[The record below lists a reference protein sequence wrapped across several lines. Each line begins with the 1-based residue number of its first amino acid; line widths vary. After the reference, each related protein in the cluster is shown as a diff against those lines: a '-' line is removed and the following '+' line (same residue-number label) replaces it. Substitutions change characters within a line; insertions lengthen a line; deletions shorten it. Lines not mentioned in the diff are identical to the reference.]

1 MGKQFF
7 INLIKTLA
15 PMLLRAI
22 DRFIRKRV
30 EKEKEKEP
38 DTRQPSFDEAQGTP
52 IVDYHKND
60 NA

>member
-7 INLIKTLA
+7 INLIKALA
-15 PMLLRAI
+15 PILLRAI

>member
-15 PMLLRAI
+15 PILLRAI

-38 DTRQPSFDEAQGTP
+38 DTRHPSFDEAQGTP

>member
-7 INLIKTLA
+7 INLIKALA
-15 PMLLRAI
+15 PILLRAI

-30 EKEKEKEP
+30 EKEKEP

>member
-1 MGKQFF
+1 MGKKFF
-7 INLIKTLA
+7 INLIKALA
-15 PMLLRAI
+15 PILLRAI

-30 EKEKEKEP
+30 EKEKEP

>member
-1 MGKQFF
+1 MGKKFY

-15 PMLLRAI
+15 PILLRAI

>member
-15 PMLLRAI
+15 PILLRAI

>member
-1 MGKQFF
+1 MGKRFY

-15 PMLLRAI
+15 PILLRAI

>member
-15 PMLLRAI
+15 PILLKAI

-30 EKEKEKEP
+30 EKEKEP

-52 IVDYHKND
+52 IVDYHHKD

>member
-1 MGKQFF
+1 MGKKFF
-7 INLIKTLA
+7 INLIKTLV
-15 PMLLRAI
+15 PILLRAI